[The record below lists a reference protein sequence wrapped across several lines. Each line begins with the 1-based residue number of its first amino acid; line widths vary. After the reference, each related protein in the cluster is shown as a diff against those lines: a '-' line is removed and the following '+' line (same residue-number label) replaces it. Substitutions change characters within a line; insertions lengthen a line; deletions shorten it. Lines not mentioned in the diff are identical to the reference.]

1 MSSSM
6 NLPAINGIPVVTYGL
21 IGLTTIVLAYITF
34 QDDTVPVEEEPEPEP
49 EPEEE
54 EEEPEE
60 EEPIEEAPVGAPE
73 QSNQDTEIRKPLF
86 GGKKQKKSKSSKKS
100 KKNQKSKS
108 KKSKKNRK
116 SIK

>member
-1 MSSSM
+1 M

-34 QDDTVPVEEEPEPEP
+34 QDNTQPSKEPEEE

-60 EEPIEEAPVGAPE
+60 EEPVADAPVESPVGAPE
-73 QSNQDTEIRKPLF
+73 QSNQDTEIKKPFF

-108 KKSKKNRK
+108 KKSKKNQK